1 MLSLH
6 RSVYCRSIRK
16 NLMLEDDAKSYRL
29 TPFIITF
36 SDAGL
41 TSIDMENFIEMG
53 LRIIRFTMSKLT
65 HNDKI
70 TLLAKFREACKVY
83 CSKYGVDNWPIAI
96 SIDVPNAC
104 IKTGSL
110 NNELGVD
117 EIILEDNS
125 MINVTCNKKY
135 WNKCSKDIIFMDDP
149 FTFPSIKLGTE
160 ITLGCGK
167 VVMFCIQIINKETIK
182 CKIVQGGRLSELE
195 AFCVRGVRHVKPPL
209 SNYDLKMIDFAK
221 EHKLDIIIM
230 NSVRYPITLTR
241 VRKLFKNHR
250 VPHIISTICEQEGL
264 DNIDD
269 IIEMS
274 DGIIL
279 AREFLAYEIVNQYR
293 MVAIQKQ
300 ISGKCKLRGK
310 PFFVSGN
317 ILEES
322 LKKGIIT
329 DRDLYDITNT
339 AMDNTGFILKELH
352 DPSHLLVAMDILDS
366 VCRSVESTN
375 RDADFWRILDELK
388 MPVNAA
394 EACCQACALVARQTK
409 SKVIIVPTVSGKTAR
424 CLSHIAPEVTIFT
437 ITSNPATARKLQLY
451 RGILSIIYNANK
463 DQSFEEAMGDRVNFA
478 VCYCITRNM
487 LNYKDTYV
495 VLRRSTMYCAYPDNL
510 SVGTVNTKSHT
521 VLQCPSAKVITSL
534 L

>member
-1 MLSLH
+1 MLPH
-6 RSVYCRSIRK
+6 QGSVYCRSIRK
-16 NLMLEDDAKSYRL
+16 NLMLEEDAKSYRL

-53 LRIIRFTMSKLT
+53 LRIIRFRMTKLT

-70 TLLAKFREACKVY
+70 MLLAKFREASKVY
-83 CSKYGVDNWPIAI
+83 CSKYGVENWPIAI

-110 NNELGVD
+110 NEELGVE
-117 EIILEDNS
+117 EITLEENS
-125 MINVTCNKKY
+125 KINVTCNKKY
-135 WNKCSKDIIFMDDP
+135 WNKCSKDLIFMDDP
-149 FTFPSIKLGTE
+149 FTFPSI
-160 ITLGCGK
+160 IPA
-167 VVMFCIQIINKETIK
+167 
-182 CKIVQGGRLSELE
+182 QGGLIGELE
-195 AFCVRGVRHVKPPL
+195 AFCVRGIRHIKPAL

-221 EHKLDIIIM
+221 DYKLDVIIL
-230 NSVRYPITLTR
+230 NSVRYPITITR
-241 VRKLFKNHR
+241 VRNLFKNHR
-250 VPHIISTICEQEGL
+250 LPHIISTICEQEGL
-264 DNIDD
+264 DNIDE
-269 IIEMS
+269 IIEIS

-293 MVAIQKQ
+293 MAGIQMQ
-300 ISGKCKLRGK
+300 ISGKCKQRGK

-339 AMDNTGFILKELH
+339 AMDNTGFILKELR
-352 DPSHLLVAMDILDS
+352 DPSHLLIAMDILDS
-366 VCRSVESTN
+366 VCRSVESTK
-375 RDADFWRILDELK
+375 RDEDFWRILDELK

-394 EACCQACALVARQTK
+394 EACCQACALVARQTQ
-409 SKVIIVPTVSGKTAR
+409 SKVVIVPTVSGKTAR
-424 CLSHIAPEVTIFT
+424 CLSHIAPDVTIFT
-437 ITSNPATARKLQLY
+437 ITSNPVTARKLQLY
-451 RGILSIIYNANK
+451 RGILSIIYNVNK
-463 DQSFEEAMGDRVNFA
+463 DQSFDEAMGDRVNFA
-478 VCYCITRNM
+478 VCYCITRNI

-495 VLRRSTMYCAYPDNL
+495 VLRRSTMYSAFADNL

-521 VLQCPSAKVITSL
+521 VLQCSSTKL
-534 L
+534 LATLP